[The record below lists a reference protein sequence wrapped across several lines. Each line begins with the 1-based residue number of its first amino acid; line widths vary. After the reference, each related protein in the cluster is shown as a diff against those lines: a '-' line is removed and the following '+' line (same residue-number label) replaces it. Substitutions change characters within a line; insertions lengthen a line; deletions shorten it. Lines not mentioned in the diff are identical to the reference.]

1 LNKLTNDEI
10 ETRVWA
16 FVVISITAVL
26 FFIVISL
33 IYRTTFVIQPLKSIS
48 PMDQADQ
55 KMLNDI
61 VLLIVGAIG
70 GVAGKKVAGGVAS
83 TIGAI
88 KQATAPTMPMNCY
101 GMQGMGQMG
110 QNFGANGANFAS
122 SQPFGSLPTFKNPQ
136 FDESW
141 TPPPPPSG
149 PPVLEDEATREH
161 MALARAEAKNA

>member
-33 IYRTTFVIQPLKSIS
+33 IYRTTFVIQPLKAIS

-101 GMQGMGQMG
+101 GMQGMGSPLGTGNMPPSYG
-110 QNFGANGANFAS
+110 GT
-122 SQPFGSLPTFKNPQ
+122 QPFGSLPTFKNPQ

>member
-33 IYRTTFVIQPLKSIS
+33 IYRTTFVIQPLKAIS

-101 GMQGMGQMG
+101 GMQGQPMMGQMG
-110 QNFGANGANFAS
+110 QNFGSNFAS
-122 SQPFGSLPTFKNPQ
+122 TQPFGSLPTFKNPQ

-141 TPPPPPSG
+141 TPPPPPKG
-149 PPVLEDEATREH
+149 PPTLEDDEIREH
-161 MALARAEAKNA
+161 MAMARAEAKNA